1 MGSKTV
7 VYQPPKIEK
16 DDSFEKYLQ
25 YQKDRELALDE
36 RAQQER
42 EDEARKELQRRK
54 SGAKGLTDYYERTKS
69 QLESGLISYQG
80 AQDQLQSYI
89 DKYDLTAGF
98 GTGKKKKGK
107 GKGKG
112 KGKKAFN
119 PYTDKTKGANQY
131 LTI

>member
-1 MGSKTV
+1 MGKTT
-7 VYQPPKIEK
+7 VYQPPAIEK

-54 SGAKGLTDYYERTKS
+54 AGAKGLTDYYERTKS

-98 GTGKKKKGK
+98 GERS
-107 GKGKG
+107 
-112 KGKKAFN
+112 
-119 PYTDKTKGANQY
+119 
-131 LTI
+131 